1 MNQGGRDLLAQ
12 IENDPSNLGVK
23 TGIFLRRYI
32 LPAIESRGL
41 PGHVLATP
49 TDKPGPVELTP
60 LATVQAAA
68 GTVKQIVPGA
78 NITISPADGTG
89 VVTINSSGGGGGAPT
104 GPAGGDL
111 SGTYPNPTVA
121 QVNGA
126 AVPVSSGYVGT
137 NASGQLVPASA
148 PIVGSTFAVRI
159 FNADYA
165 AVNNDAVFIDTT
177 PFGHTVTMPLA
188 SGGAGQTIIVKKVST
203 DSQNLQVLPTG
214 GNLLDGV
221 TSLITNIPY
230 QSYTFVSDGVSNW
243 WLV

>member
-1 MNQGGRDLLAQ
+1 MNIGGNDLLSQ
-12 IENDPSNLGVK
+12 VEDENPKLG
-23 TGIFLRRYI
+23 TYLRRYI
-32 LPAIESRGL
+32 LPSIQSRGL

-68 GTVKQIVPGA
+68 GTVKQIVPGT
-78 NITISPADGTG
+78 NITISPTDGTG
-89 VVTINSSGGGGGAPT
+89 VVTINSSGGGGGAPS

-111 SGTYPNPTVA
+111 TGTYPNPTLVTSGVVA
-121 QVNGA
+121 GSYSNTNITVDDKGRVTAASNGA
-126 AVPVSSGYVGT
+126 SGGGG
-137 NASGQLVPASA
+137 NS
-148 PIVGSTFAVRI
+148 FAVRI

-177 PFGHTVTMPLA
+177 PFGHTVTLPLA

-203 DSQNLQVLPTG
+203 DPQNLQVIRSG
-214 GNLLDGV
+214 SDLLDGV
-221 TSLITNIPY
+221 TSLVTNIPY
-230 QSYTFVSDGVSNW
+230 QSYMFVSDGVSNW